1 MPVAPAAS
9 PTASV
14 TISLAVITKNE
25 ARNIARCIESCSGL
39 VGEIVIVDSGSTDDT
54 VAIARGLGAR
64 VERHAFDNYGTQKN
78 RALDLATGDW
88 ILNLDADEW
97 LSDALRDEIRAA
109 IAAAPADCASF
120 GFPRHNRI
128 CGAFRRFGGWR
139 ESRKYRLWRKGKVRW
154 AGSVHEWGEVAQG
167 FHQRMLRAPM
177 MHDLGDDWP
186 LYVSK
191 QIKYAQMQAAQMHAN
206 GRRAG
211 TLAAPLRASAAWLK
225 AALLQG
231 AVFEGAFGLRTARLR
246 AQVAYAKWDGIRQR
260 SRQTAPSA

>member
-1 MPVAPAAS
+1 MAAS
-9 PTASV
+9 P

-25 ARNIARCIESCSGL
+25 ARNIGRCIESCRGL
-39 VGEIVIVDSGSTDDT
+39 VGEIVVVDSGSTDDT
-54 VAIARGLGAR
+54 VAIARNLGAR
-64 VERHAFDNYGTQKN
+64 VEHHAFDNYGAQKN

-109 IAAAPADCASF
+109 VDTAPADCASF

-139 ESRKYRLWRKGKVRW
+139 ESRKYRLWRRGKVRW
-154 AGSVHEWGEVAQG
+154 AGSVHEWGEVARG

-191 QIKYAQMQAAQMHAN
+191 QLTYAAMQARQMHAT
-206 GRRAG
+206 GHRAG
-211 TLAAPLRASAAWLK
+211 ALGAPLRASAAWLK
-225 AALLQG
+225 AVALQG
-231 AVFEGAFGLRTARLR
+231 AILEGAFGLRTAALR
-246 AQVAYAKWDGIRQR
+246 AQVAYAKWDGIRRLCQQR
-260 SRQTAPSA
+260 ASSE